1 MTGQP
6 RRLRLL
12 VPTRVRRSAREI
24 GTRRIRWL
32 LLVYGLVFLVM
43 FGQLVNVQVV
53 QGDEYAD
60 RSVRQRA
67 RIVDLPATRGR
78 IYDREGDVL
87 ATSVQAATVYA
98 DPRAYRPSTTP
109 DGQHV
114 PAAADSRATAEA
126 LAPLLGIEVGEVRDR
141 LERDAHFVYL
151 GRQLDWEVGEQVREL
166 ALPGIGI
173 LSEPRRVYP
182 GGGLAAQI
190 VGFTGIDGEGL
201 QGLEAQFDPVLQGR
215 PGMLA
220 FEQAPG
226 GLGIASGT
234 RELEPSDAGTD
245 LVLTLDRD
253 IQYAAQ
259 QAAADAVAANE
270 ATSASVVVLD
280 VKTFEVL
287 GMATAPSFDPNDRGD
302 SDPETWRNRAITDV
316 FEPGSTQKALT
327 VAAAI
332 DDGLITADTTTTSS
346 GSVEAGGKVFRDQ
359 HRYPGEQWTTGDI
372 VERSSNVGTIQI
384 AKQLGAE
391 RLHHYLREFGYGAA
405 TGVGFPGESPGL
417 LMDPSDWWGTS
428 LPTISI
434 GQGVAVTLMQL
445 ASSYAT
451 LANDGVAM
459 APKIV
464 RGTVGE
470 DGRLTPT
477 VTTGERRVVSS
488 ETAAQ
493 VRTML
498 ERVVTGEHGTGAR
511 AVVPGYSVAGKTG
524 TARKPN
530 PDTRGYSDE
539 YVATFVGF
547 APVES
552 PEIVVAVMVDEP
564 QAAFYGGT
572 VAAPVFGE
580 VMGAALSARRVVPD
594 GGSRS
599 LDDAMASARIAA
611 AEAAAAAEE
620 PTTAADDPGSPP
632 VGDPADG

>member
-12 VPTRVRRSAREI
+12 VPTRVRRSAREV

-43 FGQLVNVQVV
+43 FGQLIMVQVV
-53 QGDEYAD
+53 QGPEYAD

-78 IYDREGDVL
+78 IYDRDGDVL

-98 DPRAYRPSTTP
+98 DPRAYRPSQTP
-109 DGQHV
+109 DGDHL
-114 PAAADSRATAEA
+114 PAAGDSRATAEA
-126 LAPLLGIEVGEVRDR
+126 LAPLLGVEAGDLRER

-151 GRQLDWEVGEQVREL
+151 GRQLDWELGEQIREL
-166 ALPGIGI
+166 GLPGVGI
-173 LSEPRRVYP
+173 LGEPRRVYP
-182 GGGLAAQI
+182 AGGLAAQI

-201 QGLEAQFDPVLQGR
+201 QGLEAQFDAVLQGR

-220 FEQAPG
+220 FEQAATG

-234 RELEPSDAGTD
+234 RELEPSEPGTD
-245 LVLTLDRD
+245 VVLTLDRD
-253 IQYAAQ
+253 IQFAAQ
-259 QAAADAVAANE
+259 QAAADAVAVNE
-270 ATSASVVVLD
+270 AASASVVVLD
-280 VKTFEVL
+280 VTTFEVL
-287 GMATAPSFDPNDRGD
+287 GMATAPSFDPSQRGQ
-302 SDPETWRNRAITDV
+302 SDPGTWRNRAVTDV

-332 DDGLITADTTTTSS
+332 EEGLVSADTITDSRAS
-346 GSVEAGGKVFRDQ
+346 IEAGGKTFRDQ
-359 HRYPGEQWTTGDI
+359 HPFPGDRWTTGDI
-372 VERSSNVGTIQI
+372 VERSSNVGTIEM
-384 AKQLGAE
+384 AKQLGDD
-391 RLHHYLREFGYGAA
+391 RLYHYLREFGYGAP
-405 TGVGFPGESPGL
+405 TGVGFPGESSGL
-417 LMDPSDWWGTS
+417 LMKPSDWWGTS

-451 LANDGVAM
+451 LANDGVAIT
-459 APKIV
+459 PRIV

-477 VTTGERRVVSS
+477 ASTGERRVVSS
-488 ETAAQ
+488 DTAAQ
-493 VRTML
+493 VRSML
-498 ERVVTGEHGTGAR
+498 ERAITGEHGTGSR
-511 AVVPGYSVAGKTG
+511 AVVSGYSVAGKTG

-530 PDTRGYSDE
+530 PDTRGYSGE

-564 QAAFYGGT
+564 QADFYGGT
-572 VAAPVFGE
+572 VAAPVFSE

-594 GGSRS
+594 GGSRG
-599 LDDAMASARIAA
+599 LDEAMDAARLAG
-611 AEAAAAAEE
+611 AEAAGMVDRPPGVRGPAE
-620 PTTAADDPGSPP
+620 PRR
-632 VGDPADG
+632 

>member
-12 VPTRVRRSAREI
+12 VAPRVRRSAREI

-53 QGDEYAD
+53 QGPEYAD
-60 RSVRQRA
+60 RSVSQRA
-67 RIVDLPATRGR
+67 RIVDLAATRGR

-98 DPRAYRPSTTP
+98 DPRAYRPSETP
-109 DGQHV
+109 DGEPV
-114 PAAADSRATAEA
+114 PAAGDSRATAET
-126 LAPLLGIEVGEVRDR
+126 LAPLLGVEVDELRDR

-151 GRQLDWEVGEQVREL
+151 GRQLDWELGEQIREL
-166 ALPGIGI
+166 ELPGVGM

-182 GGGLAAQI
+182 ASDLAAQI

-201 QGLEAQFDPVLQGR
+201 QGLEAQFDPVLQGK

-220 FEQAPG
+220 FEQAATG

-234 RELEPSDAGTD
+234 RELEPSEPGTD

-259 QAAADAVAANE
+259 QAAADAVTASE

-302 SDPETWRNRAITDV
+302 SDPETWRNRAVTDV

-327 VAAAI
+327 IAAAI
-332 DDGLITADTTTTSS
+332 EEGLITADTTTDSTDR
-346 GSVEAGGKVFRDQ
+346 VEAGGKLFRDQ
-359 HRYPGEQWTTGDI
+359 HPFPGPRWTTGDI

-384 AKQLGAE
+384 AKQLGAD
-391 RLHHYLREFGYGAA
+391 RLHHYLREFGYGEA
-405 TGVGFPGESPGL
+405 TGVGFPGESGGL
-417 LMDPSDWWGTS
+417 LMAPDDWWGTS

-445 ASSYAT
+445 AASYAT
-451 LANDGVAM
+451 LGNDGIAM
-459 APKIV
+459 TPRIV

-488 ETAAQ
+488 DTAAQ
-493 VRTML
+493 VRMML
-498 ERVVTGEHGTGAR
+498 ERVVSGEHGTGAR

-530 PDTRGYSDE
+530 PDTRGYSGE
-539 YVATFVGF
+539 HIATFVGL

-572 VAAPVFGE
+572 VAAPVFAE

-594 GGSRS
+594 GGSRG
-599 LDDAMASARIAA
+599 LDEAMDAARLAQVEA
-611 AEAAAAAEE
+611 TAAAAAKDVDGSDGD
-620 PTTAADDPGSPP
+620 TAS
-632 VGDPADG
+632 DG